1 MDWQSLLLSLLSV
14 VLTALVGWLSERLI
28 SLINAKI
35 SNTKYAQYLKD
46 TLDIV
51 TRAVKATY
59 QTYVEALK
67 NQNMFTEEA
76 QKEALT
82 RAKNMVLTQLSKDSQ
97 SFIESN
103 FGNVETWIQES
114 IEAVLYDLKNKPQTS
129 TEE

>member
-46 TLDIV
+46 ALDIV

>member
-114 IEAVLYDLKNKPQTS
+114 IEAVLYDLKNKPQIS

>member
-97 SFIESN
+97 RFIESN

>member
-1 MDWQSLLLSLLSV
+1 MDWQSLLLSLLSI

-35 SNTKYAQYLKD
+35 SNTKYAQCLKD

-67 NQNMFTEEA
+67 NQDMFTEEA
-76 QKEALT
+76 QKEALM
-82 RAKNMVLTQLSKDSQ
+82 RAKNTVLTQLSKESQ

-129 TEE
+129 TDE

>member
-103 FGNVETWIQES
+103 FGNV
-114 IEAVLYDLKNKPQTS
+114 
-129 TEE
+129 

>member
-46 TLDIV
+46 ALDIV

-97 SFIESN
+97 NFIESN
-103 FGNVETWIQES
+103 FGNVEMWIQES

>member
-1 MDWQSLLLSLLSV
+1 MDWQSLLFSLLSV

-35 SNTKYAQYLKD
+35 SNTKYAQYLKE

-59 QTYVEALK
+59 QTYVESLK

-97 SFIESN
+97 NFIESN